1 MNNLK
6 KIGLTAL
13 AGSLVAGS
21 VSAAEMSVSGSA
33 GMTFSGGDDKKT
45 TGQGWAMG
53 DSVTF
58 SASGDVNDIG
68 VTLSIELDGDAADAT
83 TGGSAQLDSHSISF
97 DLGDAGTLVFAGHGG
112 SSAMGAVDDV
122 MPTASQEPWDLATG
136 AEADVIGGG
145 GGNNMFTY
153 TYAHDSGLSVTASY
167 TNAADAVTDVSYSD
181 IGVSYSGVDGLLVG
195 YAQGD
200 VEVTTNTKKEQN
212 TMYATYAMGGI
223 TVGIQVSENDQSGS
237 TNDRDS
243 TGMGISYQVSDDL
256 AVSYGSHNIE
266 YDNTTLDDQEST
278 AVSVSYTMG
287 SLSIGAS
294 YHNADNIGNTDTN
307 DRKAYN
313 VSLGFAF

>member
-1 MNNLK
+1 
-6 KIGLTAL
+6 
-13 AGSLVAGS
+13 
-21 VSAAEMSVSGSA
+21 
-33 GMTFSGGDDKKT
+33 
-45 TGQGWAMG
+45 
-53 DSVTF
+53 
-58 SASGDVNDIG
+58 
-68 VTLSIELDGDAADAT
+68 
-83 TGGSAQLDSHSISF
+83 
-97 DLGDAGTLVFAGHGG
+97 
-112 SSAMGAVDDV
+112 MGAVDDV

-153 TYAHDSGLSVTASY
+153 TYAHDSGLNVTASY
-167 TNAADAVTDVSYSD
+167 TNAVDAVTDVSYSD

-287 SLSIGAS
+287 SLGIKAAMTSV
-294 YHNADNIGNTDTN
+294 DNIAGAATN
-307 DRKAYN
+307 DREAYELAL
-313 VSLGFAF
+313 SFAF

>member
-1 MNNLK
+1 MDKLR

-33 GMTFSGGDDKKT
+33 GMSYSGGDEHAV
-45 TGQGWAMG
+45 TGAGWTMG

-68 VTLSIELDGDAADAT
+68 VTYSVELDGDAAQGAT
-83 TGGSAQLDSHSISF
+83 APVDSHSITF
-97 DLGDAGTLVFAGHGG
+97 DLGDAGSLVFAGHGG

-153 TYAHDSGLSVTASY
+153 TYAHDSGLNVTASY

-181 IGVSYSGVDGLLVG
+181 IGVSYSGVDGLLIG

-287 SLSIGAS
+287 SLGIKAAMTSV
-294 YHNADNIGNTDTN
+294 DNIAGAATN
-307 DRKAYN
+307 DREAYELAL
-313 VSLGFAF
+313 SFAF

>member
-33 GMTFSGGDDKKT
+33 GMTFSGGDDKST

-83 TGGSAQLDSHSISF
+83 AGGSAQLDSHSISF
-97 DLGDAGTLVFAGHGG
+97 DLGDAGSLVFAGHGG

-136 AEADVIGGG
+136 AEADVIAGG

-181 IGVSYSGVDGLLVG
+181 IGVSYSGVDGLLIG

-278 AVSVSYTMG
+278 AVSVSYTCLLYT
-287 SLSIGAS
+287 SPSPR
-294 YHNADNIGNTDTN
+294 D
-307 DRKAYN
+307 
-313 VSLGFAF
+313 

>member
-1 MNNLK
+1 MNKLK

-33 GMTFSGGDDKKT
+33 GMTFSGGDDKSV
-45 TGQGWAMG
+45 TGQGWKMG

-68 VTLSIELDGDAADAT
+68 VTLSIELDGDAADTT
-83 TGGSAQLDSHSISF
+83 TGGSPQLDSHSISF
-97 DLGDAGTLVFAGHGG
+97 DLGDAGSLVFAGHGG

-136 AEADVIGGG
+136 AEADVIAGG

-287 SLSIGAS
+287 SLGIKAAMTSV
-294 YHNADNIGNTDTN
+294 DNIAGAATN
-307 DRKAYN
+307 DREAYELAL
-313 VSLGFAF
+313 SFAF

>member
-1 MNNLK
+1 MNMK

-13 AGSLVAGS
+13 AASLVSFSANAGELTVTGAAS
-21 VSAAEMSVSGSA
+21 VSVAGYSAEMGNNPKSFTMGNQFTVSG
-33 GMTFSGGDDKKT
+33 GGELDNGLNVAYSMQVDQGVPIDDH
-45 TGQGWAMG
+45 
-53 DSVTF
+53 SVTV
-58 SASGDVNDIG
+58 SSEDM
-68 VTLSIELDGDAADAT
+68 
-83 TGGSAQLDSHSISF
+83 
-97 DLGDAGTLVFAGHGG
+97 GTLVFAGHGG

-153 TYAHDSGLSVTASY
+153 SYAHDSGLNVTASY

-287 SLSIGAS
+287 SLGIKAAMTSV
-294 YHNADNIGNTDTN
+294 DNIAGAATN
-307 DRKAYN
+307 DREAYELAL
-313 VSLGFAF
+313 SFAF